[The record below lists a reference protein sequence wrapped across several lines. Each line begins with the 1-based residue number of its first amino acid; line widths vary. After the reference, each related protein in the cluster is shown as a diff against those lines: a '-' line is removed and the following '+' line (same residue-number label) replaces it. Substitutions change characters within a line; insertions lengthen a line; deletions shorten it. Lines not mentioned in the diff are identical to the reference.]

1 MSAHDYLIQLV
12 LVLVAAGAVV
22 GVRYLFVRYEKP
34 KKKPA
39 ARKPTKPTKT
49 KNAKA

>member
-12 LVLVAAGAVV
+12 LVLVAGGAVV

-39 ARKPTKPTKT
+39 TRKPTKP